1 MKRLKQLLG
10 MTFFAC
16 AFALTS
22 CGLLETP
29 EYPDSDFSIVGTW
42 EYHIPALSG
51 SKPKEGSI
59 YNADGRITFT
69 ADGRFSFV
77 IDSDQGEVK
86 GCGTYEY
93 DGDDEGMDA
102 SGGIALEYDSYKEI
116 ELIELALK
124 IPHAIIDRY
133 LGYIRWGNEGDL
145 VEDDYIVSEGREFYR
160 VSEEPYDENLATYTY
175 TNSKGEELYGLVDF
189 GGDCMLSLPITLDRL
204 YGLYDEFMD
213 LQK

>member
-69 ADGRFSFV
+69 ADGRFSF
-77 IDSDQGEVK
+77 
-86 GCGTYEY
+86 
-93 DGDDEGMDA
+93 DDEGVDA

-133 LGYIRWGNEGDL
+133 PGYIRWGNEGDL

>member
-1 MKRLKQLLG
+1 MKRLKLIFGLAS
-10 MTFFAC
+10 FVC
-16 AFALTS
+16 VFALTS

-42 EYHIPALSG
+42 KYHIPALSG
-51 SKPKEGSI
+51 ARPQEGSI
-59 YNADGRITFT
+59 YNADVLITFT

-93 DGDDEGMDA
+93 DGDDEGVDA
-102 SGGIALEYDSYKEI
+102 SSGIALEYDSYKEI
-116 ELIELALK
+116 ETMGRTVHVLNGSR
-124 IPHAIIDRY
+124 DRY
-133 LGYIRWGNEGDL
+133 PGYISWGNEGDL

>member
-133 LGYIRWGNEGDL
+133 PGYIR
-145 VEDDYIVSEGREFYR
+145 
-160 VSEEPYDENLATYTY
+160 
-175 TNSKGEELYGLVDF
+175 
-189 GGDCMLSLPITLDRL
+189 
-204 YGLYDEFMD
+204 
-213 LQK
+213 